1 MHREPPGQSDES
13 AGEPPGAESR
23 TVARLW
29 PRTPRSV
36 GRARHELETALKGW
50 GLEDLTDS
58 AVLILS
64 ELFTN
69 AVVHARVAGRD
80 VQTRYVRT
88 PGGVRIEVHDAGD
101 GRPEPRV
108 AAESDEDGRG
118 LALVNAVAGPGHWGV
133 GERDGVGKMVWA
145 ECGLGR

>member
-1 MHREPPGQSDES
+1 MHQEPPGGD
-13 AGEPPGAESR
+13 AGI
-23 TVARLW
+23 VARLW

-58 AVLILS
+58 AALVLS

-80 VQTRYVRT
+80 VQTRYVRMA
-88 PGGVRIEVHDAGD
+88 GGVRIEVHDAGE
-101 GRPEPRV
+101 GRPEVR
-108 AAESDEDGRG
+108 AAADDDEAGRG
-118 LALVNAVAGPGHWGV
+118 LALVNALAGPGHWGV
-133 GERDGVGKMVWA
+133 GEREGVGKMVWA